1 MEKEHI
7 GFEIRTLSN
16 LLHRKINQMV
26 SEEEESLTYNKLWVL
41 SFMVLHG
48 FRYLVERDILIE
60 F

>member
-26 SEEEESLTYNKLWVL
+26 AEEEESLTAHQLWVL
-41 SFMVLHG
+41 SF
-48 FRYLVERDILIE
+48 LVRLGERVVVQ
-60 F
+60 